1 MRIRLANEWLF
12 RNKNFRLLRVLS
24 VHVSKFAY
32 WEYNYCV
39 CISVLNFSMTI
50 ELVKTKEKQ

>member
-39 CISVLNFSMTI
+39 YISVLNFSMTI
-50 ELVKTKEKQ
+50 ELVKTKE